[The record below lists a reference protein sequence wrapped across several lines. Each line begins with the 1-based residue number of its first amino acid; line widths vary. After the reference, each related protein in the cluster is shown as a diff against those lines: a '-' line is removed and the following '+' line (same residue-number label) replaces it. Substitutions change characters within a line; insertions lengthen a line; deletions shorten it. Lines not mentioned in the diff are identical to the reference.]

1 MENLIKKAKLRDADA
16 FTKLMQKQMQ
26 NMYKTARAV
35 LYNEEDVADAISDTI
50 LACWEKIG
58 QLKQDGYFRTWMTRI
73 LVNKCTDIIQ
83 KKKQF
88 CLMEDVP
95 EIPSRDNGYE
105 DTEWKEALNMLGER
119 YRLIMMLY
127 YVEGFKI
134 SEISSILDIAESTVR
149 TRLSRGR
156 EKLAEDYRPELR
168 RKQI

>member
-1 MENLIKKAKLRDADA
+1 
-16 FTKLMQKQMQ
+16 MQQQMQ

-119 YRLIMMLY
+119 YRLIMILY

>member
-16 FTKLMQKQMQ
+16 FTKLMQQQMQ

-88 CLMEDVP
+88 YLMEDVP

-119 YRLIMMLY
+119 YRLIMILY

>member
-16 FTKLMQKQMQ
+16 FTELMQQQMQ

-119 YRLIMMLY
+119 YRLIMILY

-149 TRLSRGR
+149 TRLSRRR